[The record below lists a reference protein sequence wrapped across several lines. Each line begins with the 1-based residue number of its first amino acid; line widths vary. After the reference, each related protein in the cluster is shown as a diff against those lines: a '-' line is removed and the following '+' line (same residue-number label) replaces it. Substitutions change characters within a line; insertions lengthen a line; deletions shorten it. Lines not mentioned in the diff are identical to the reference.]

1 MFDIDDTT
9 PASGSIGGK
18 VAATEDVVAQPPG
31 VIWSSL
37 GNNGTSADVARNT
50 VLGTDEAST
59 TLMGGACNGGADGAC
74 NTNEITTLYVGVNNS
89 YYAAGACRATQA
101 GYSDWYLPSVCEL
114 GGQVAAGCAVGGA
127 SMQANLIDSGAINVA
142 TLAAA
147 EYWSSTSFSANSAND
162 AWNHRFA
169 TMGGAVSSPVDKDNM
184 FPVRCVRALTPIL

>member
-1 MFDIDDTT
+1 MFDIDDAT

-18 VAATEDVVAQPPG
+18 VAAINDMVAQAPG

-37 GNNGTSADVARNT
+37 GNNGTSADVARNA

-101 GYSDWYLPSVCEL
+101 GYTDWYLPSVCEL
-114 GGQVAAGCAVGGA
+114 GGQVPAGCAVGGA
-127 SMQANLIDSGAINVA
+127 SMQTNLIDNGAINVA
-142 TLAAA
+142 ALTAAD
-147 EYWSSTSFSANSAND
+147 YWSSTSFSANSADD

-169 TMGGAVSSPVDKDNM
+169 TGGAAVSSIADKGTM
-184 FPVRCVRALTPIL
+184 LPVRCVRALTPVL